1 MHPATYY
8 NIKKQK
14 SGVKPLFIDKQTI
27 SIANALKTV
36 DEMNGFLILF

>member
-1 MHPATYY
+1 MCSVTYC

-14 SGVKPLFIDKQTI
+14 SGFMPLFIDKQVI
-27 SIANALKTV
+27 SVANALKTV